1 MGRMT
6 DIDEPIVR
14 RAVRTDA
21 AELTR
26 LRVVM
31 FEGMGRDPAVF
42 DAGWRTRCTAHF
54 AARLAATD
62 EFAAY
67 VVDGDG
73 DGDLAAC
80 AAGWLDHY
88 LVGLRNPVPRIGYVA
103 NVCTDHG
110 HRRRGYGRAVTV
122 VLLDWLRST
131 GVIRVNLHATP
142 DAEPLYR
149 ALGFTDP
156 DDRALTL
163 RLT

>member
-1 MGRMT
+1 MGVMAET
-6 DIDEPIVR
+6 GVR
-14 RAVRTDA
+14 RALPRDA

-26 LRVVM
+26 LRIIM
-31 FEGMGRDPAVF
+31 FTDMGRDPAVF
-42 DAGWRTRCTAHF
+42 DAGWRARSTAHF
-54 AARLAATD
+54 ADRLAATD

-73 DGDLAAC
+73 CLAAA

-88 LVGLRNPVPRIGYVA
+88 LIGAISPVPRIAYIA
-103 NVCTDHG
+103 NVCTDPAY
-110 HRRRGYGRAVTV
+110 RRRGYARAATTA
-122 VLLDWLRST
+122 LLDWIRTT
-131 GVIRVNLHATP
+131 GVVRVNLHATP

-163 RLT
+163 RL